1 MKEEIVIDAKEIH
14 KNGKVKF
21 SEEISPKFL
30 ELSGEDELGCGSP
43 VVVKGEAYVVD
54 KSLILTISVRTEVTL
69 PCSICNSPVQVALKL
84 ENLYHVEPISH
95 IRDGMYRLNPFL
107 REAILLEA
115 PAYAEC
121 CEGNCP
127 ERGEIS
133 SYLVEEK
140 EADRYHPFESLKIQ
154 E

>member
-1 MKEEIVIDAKEIH
+1 MRDEIVIDAKEIH

-21 SEEISPKFL
+21 SDDLSPGFL
-30 ELSGEDELGCGSP
+30 DLKTTDELQCGKP
-43 VVVKGEAYVVD
+43 VQVKGEAYVVD
-54 KSLILTISVRTEVTL
+54 KSLILTISVKTEVTL
-69 PCSICNSPVQVALKL
+69 PCTICNSPVPVALKL

-115 PAYAEC
+115 PAFAEC
-121 CEGNCP
+121 REGNCP

-140 EADRYHPFESLKIQ
+140 EADRYHPFENLKIQ